1 MDTTKDQLALI
12 TAAAVDMKVIF
23 DQLDM
28 HKTRQLWPK
37 DTPFQ
42 PALVKTRERSGAA
55 EWVVLSEPLVPNQP
69 PKWSLAEHDEY
80 VRIPL
85 FPYVVQ
91 SPQADRALAFA
102 LQLGLTCAGYLPA
115 AVQTFHVVT
124 GVPVQLL
131 YDPDT
136 DTDSGLRFWL
146 GLAVI
151 LEKS

>member
-1 MDTTKDQLALI
+1 
-12 TAAAVDMKVIF
+12 MKVTF
-23 DQLDM
+23 EQLDM
-28 HKTRQLWPK
+28 AKTRQLWPK

-42 PALVKTRERSGAA
+42 PALVKNRPRNGGAA
-55 EWVVLSEPLVPNQP
+55 DWLVLTEPLVPGQA

-85 FPYVVQ
+85 FPYRVQ

-102 LQLGLTCAGYLPA
+102 MQLGLTCAGHLPA
-115 AVQTFHVVT
+115 PVQAFHVVT

-136 DTDSGLRFWL
+136 DTDNGLRFWL